1 MKLTASQLKKIIKEE
16 VSRVLSEGNDEL
28 VGSIKAKVETADR
41 NSLEGA
47 AAVALRFF
55 LKGKLSDSLIDDV
68 LRALGGVDE
77 DSLQGT
83 VLELLDQSNVPADV
97 LDQVDMMLGEGETF

>member
-1 MKLTASQLKKIIKEE
+1 MKLTANQLRKIIKEE
-16 VSRVLSEGNDEL
+16 VSRVLSEGTDEL

-55 LKGKLSDSLIDDV
+55 LQDKLSDSLIEDV
-68 LRALGGVDE
+68 FRNLGGVDE
-77 DSLQGT
+77 DSLRGT
-83 VLELLDQSNVPADV
+83 VLELLDQSNVPTDV
-97 LDQVDMMLGEGETF
+97 LNQVDLMLGEGDLY

>member
-1 MKLTASQLKKIIKEE
+1 MKLTANQLRKIIKEE
-16 VSRVLSEGNDEL
+16 VSRVLSESGDGL

-55 LKGKLSDSLIDDV
+55 LKGKLSDSIIEEVFRKLPGENDNT
-68 LRALGGVDE
+68 LK
-77 DSLQGT
+77 GT
-83 VLELLDQSNVPADV
+83 VLALLNQSNVPADV
-97 LDQVDMMLGEGETF
+97 LKQVDLMLGEGDVY

>member
-55 LKGKLSDSLIDDV
+55 LKDKLSDNLIDDV